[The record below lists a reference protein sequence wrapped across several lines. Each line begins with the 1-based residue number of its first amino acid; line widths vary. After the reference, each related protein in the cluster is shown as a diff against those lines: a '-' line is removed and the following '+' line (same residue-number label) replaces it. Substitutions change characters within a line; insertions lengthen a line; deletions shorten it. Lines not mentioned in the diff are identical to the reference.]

1 MTEKILYRRSF
12 LKILTISRLKDLL
25 FSKFLAKKFLT
36 KVSIDTIKM
45 KRPSYK
51 ELNNKIHQA
60 REAVL
65 ESRIYI
71 LDPEIIAADAL
82 EIGYLV
88 EDISNVLSCILNEIT
103 PSNYPGQRPP
113 QRSYEDKIKGYEL
126 FAFKS
131 ESILLGCEI
140 YLKFALKEGLMWLIS
155 FHQHRETEG
164 E

>member
-1 MTEKILYRRSF
+1 
-12 LKILTISRLKDLL
+12 
-25 FSKFLAKKFLT
+25 
-36 KVSIDTIKM
+36 M

-51 ELNNKIHQA
+51 ELNNKIQEA
-60 REAVL
+60 KKAVL

-88 EDISNVLSCILNEIT
+88 EDISNVLSSILNEIT
-103 PSNYPGQRPP
+103 PSTYAGQRPP
-113 QRSYEDKIKGYEL
+113 QRSYEDKIKGCEL

-131 ESILLGCEI
+131 ESTQLGCEI
-140 YLKFALKEGLMWLIS
+140 YLKFTLKEGLMWLVS

>member
-1 MTEKILYRRSF
+1 
-12 LKILTISRLKDLL
+12 
-25 FSKFLAKKFLT
+25 
-36 KVSIDTIKM
+36 M

-51 ELNNKIHQA
+51 ELNKKIQQA

-65 ESRIYI
+65 ESRISI

-88 EDISNVLSCILNEIT
+88 KDISNVLYDIVDEIT
-103 PSNYPGQRPP
+103 PSNYVGQRPP
-113 QRSYEDKIKGYEL
+113 QRSYEDKIKGCEL
-126 FAFKS
+126 FAFKLKNM
-131 ESILLGCEI
+131 LLGCEI
-140 YLKFALKEGLMWLIS
+140 YLKFALKEGLMWLVS

>member
-1 MTEKILYRRSF
+1 
-12 LKILTISRLKDLL
+12 
-25 FSKFLAKKFLT
+25 
-36 KVSIDTIKM
+36 M

-71 LDPEIIAADAL
+71 LDQEIIAADAL

-88 EDISNVLSCILNEIT
+88 KDISNVLSDILNEIT
-103 PSNYPGQRPP
+103 PSNYAGQRPP
-113 QRSYEDKIKGYEL
+113 QRSYEDKIKGCEP

-140 YLKFALKEGLMWLIS
+140 YLKFALKEGLMWLVS
-155 FHQHRETEG
+155 FHQHRKTEG

>member
-1 MTEKILYRRSF
+1 
-12 LKILTISRLKDLL
+12 
-25 FSKFLAKKFLT
+25 
-36 KVSIDTIKM
+36 M

-88 EDISNVLSCILNEIT
+88 EDISNVLYDILNEIT
-103 PSNYPGQRPP
+103 PSNYAGQRPP
-113 QRSYEDKIKGYEL
+113 QLSYEDKIKGCEL
-126 FAFKS
+126 FAFKW
-131 ESILLGCEI
+131 ESRRFGCEL
-140 YLKFALKEGLMWLIS
+140 YLKFVLKESLMWLVS
-155 FHQHRETEG
+155 FHQHRKTEG

>member
-1 MTEKILYRRSF
+1 
-12 LKILTISRLKDLL
+12 
-25 FSKFLAKKFLT
+25 
-36 KVSIDTIKM
+36 M

-51 ELNNKIHQA
+51 ELNTKIQQA

-88 EDISNVLSCILNEIT
+88 EDISNVLSDILNEIT
-103 PSNYPGQRPP
+103 ASNYVGQRPP
-113 QRSYEDKIKGYEL
+113 QRSYEDKIRGCEL

-140 YLKFALKEGLMWLIS
+140 YLKFALKVDQMWLVS
-155 FHQHRETEG
+155 FHQHREKER